1 MSTES
6 KNQPNPERLRLFAMM
21 STSCKHQPEQYQ
33 FHDVSSSSRPHA
45 PSNHGGR
52 PAMMAIPTTTIQM
65 IVSGMKTFHPSRMIW
80 S

>member
-1 MSTES
+1 MVTDPVHVEPTVERMDS
-6 KNQPNPERLRLFAMM
+6 RLRGNGLGWWRTLFMAI
-21 STSCKHQPEQYQ
+21 
-33 FHDVSSSSRPHA
+33 SRPHA

-52 PAMMAIPTTTIQM
+52 PAMMAIPTTTIQT